1 MLDYVYGYDDIVS
14 QFVATLV
21 PAWQG
26 RKLPPMMATIGIIA
40 RDDAQAPGRLV
51 AGILYN
57 NYDKQ
62 AGVIEMSGAALPGA
76 KWLTRQTM
84 WRAYQYPFLQLE
96 CQMVV
101 NRVPADDKSQLRQL
115 IAFNYEPTLLPRML
129 GRDRDLVVCRL
140 TREAWE
146 ANKFNRR
153 RDVLH
158 VATEKAA

>member
-1 MLDYVYGYDDIVS
+1 MLDYVYGYDEIIS
-14 QFVATLV
+14 RFVADLV
-21 PAWQG
+21 PAWHG
-26 RKLPPMMATIGIIA
+26 REMPPMMATIGVI
-40 RDDAQAPGRLV
+40 DKDGHLV

-76 KWLTRQTM
+76 RWLTRETM
-84 WRAYQYPFLQLE
+84 WRAYQYPFLQLD

-115 IAFNYEPTLLPRML
+115 IAFNYAPTLLPRML

-146 ANKFNRR
+146 ANKFNRK

-158 VATEKAA
+158 VATTEKAA